1 MVDDLVVG
9 RRISDDDGS
18 NCRTA
23 TAVRDV
29 AGAGHLG
36 FIWGA
41 EPIHNS
47 FEWETPKKSELL

>member
-18 NCRTA
+18 NCLTA
-23 TAVRDV
+23 TEVRDV

-36 FIWGA
+36 FICGA
-41 EPIHNS
+41 EPIPNS
-47 FEWETPKKSELL
+47 FE